1 MVYIKLILT
10 RLLQNIKLCTSL
22 NVQILNFDHE
32 MEKILVRC
40 GPKNH
45 SGNF

>member
-1 MVYIKLILT
+1 MYI
-10 RLLQNIKLCTSL
+10 IKCT
-22 NVQILNFDHE
+22 NLNFDHE
-32 MEKILVRC
+32 MEKIIVRG